1 MVSPATPASAFD
13 RGSRQLFQPTQRSC
27 WLHVIIALSIICFV
41 ANQKSL
47 KDSNL
52 LAKKQEMKVV
62 LPANEQQM
70 AAIKAFN
77 HPPTSDCLHHIN
89 NIRGLALYSQNDE
102 DGALLQT
109 LQCMG
114 GHGSKEYFEFGSESG
129 SEVNTRILR
138 ELYGWHGHLLDGSN
152 ENSAIS
158 LHREY
163 FTPSNIVSLMK
174 KYDVSKELDVLSVDC
189 DIDDFYI
196 TREIL
201 LGGYR
206 PRVIINEFNINFG
219 WNWEVAVLPKPVGKE
234 SSLEFAW
241 NGDCYYGASARAFIS
256 LAKIFGYAPV
266 FANTVNLI
274 FVRIDKAEELGLSF
288 PSPDIFPGPLT
299 RALHRECPMKTWKKV
314 DAKAIENAA
323 NPSISHVEFAN
334 GMDEIILDCKTYSS
348 QKQIVSASIPLLHST
363 GWRVFTEVKNE

>member
-1 MVSPATPASAFD
+1 MSSPTNPASAI
-13 RGSRQLFQPTQRSC
+13 GGRQPPQPTQRRH
-27 WLHVIIALSIICFV
+27 WLNGIIALILVSFV

-47 KDSNL
+47 NDSNL
-52 LAKKQEMKVV
+52 FAK
-62 LPANEQQM
+62 EQQM
-70 AAIKAFN
+70 KAAAAAARDNAQQMATAVEALKARISVLETKQN
-77 HPPTSDCLHHIN
+77 GARDLLQALEAKVSAAPIQSKDISTSHLRTHPQNSLQTPPASDCLHHIN
-89 NIRGLALYSQNDE
+89 NIRGLVLYSQNDE

-114 GHGSKEYFEFGSESG
+114 GHGSKEYFEFGSENG

-174 KYDVSKELDVLSVDC
+174 KYNVGKELDVLSVDC

-219 WNWEVAVLPKPVGKE
+219 WNWEVAVLPK
-234 SSLEFAW
+234 
-241 NGDCYYGASARAFIS
+241 
-256 LAKIFGYAPV
+256 
-266 FANTVNLI
+266 
-274 FVRIDKAEELGLSF
+274 
-288 PSPDIFPGPLT
+288 
-299 RALHRECPMKTWKKV
+299 RE
-314 DAKAIENAA
+314 
-323 NPSISHVEFAN
+323 
-334 GMDEIILDCKTYSS
+334 
-348 QKQIVSASIPLLHST
+348 
-363 GWRVFTEVKNE
+363 